1 MIENLTDK
9 NISAYMIHSY
19 DNPQCVDIEEF
30 EDDVKIPKYIKR
42 LINRYS
48 SVGELKERLILNH
61 IILFYNVFDRSAA
74 TRILFF
80 RLDPQDYSILKTFLT
95 YLNYMPDVVEL
106 INGRNILN
114 SDIPICQEV
123 AERLRDL

>member
-9 NISAYMIHSY
+9 SISAYMIHSY
-19 DNPQCVDIEEF
+19 DNPQCVDIDEF

-61 IILFYNVFDRSAA
+61 IILFYNVFEREAA

-80 RLDPQDYSILKTFLT
+80 RLDSQDYSILKTFLT
-95 YLNYMPDVVEL
+95 YLNYMPDIVEL
-106 INGRNILN
+106 INGRNLLN

>member
-1 MIENLTDK
+1 MIDNLTDK
-9 NISAYMIHSY
+9 TISAYMIASY
-19 DNPQCVDIEEF
+19 DNPQCVDIDEF

-61 IILFYNVFDRSAA
+61 IILFYNVFEQEAA

-80 RLDPQDYSILKTFLT
+80 RLDSQDYSILKTFLT

-106 INGRNILN
+106 INGRNVLN
-114 SDIPICQEV
+114 SDIQVCQEV